1 MRKNLFIVAIATVV
15 ICSCG
20 SSKQATGPSDRS
32 IATGP
37 EAKVKEWQAEGFKI
51 DGSRTM
57 YDKLIA
63 HYAKLDANSNLLEIT
78 GNGIGNEKTEASTY
92 CQNAAA
98 IKYANAANSV
108 VSGGISR
115 EFSNFTDQGTKL
127 MGAYT
132 QKVRQA
138 IIPFLEESVAVY
150 RNTTVD
156 GKSKIEFDIIYIVDE
171 TKVVQVRKDA
181 MDQALKETA
190 TEQIFGTAV
199 DKWVKE
205 FVKSE

>member
-1 MRKNLFIVAIATVV
+1 M
-15 ICSCG
+15 
-20 SSKQATGPSDRS
+20 
-32 IATGP
+32 
-37 EAKVKEWQAEGFKI
+37 
-51 DGSRTM
+51 
-57 YDKLIA
+57 
-63 HYAKLDANSNLLEIT
+63 
-78 GNGIGNEKTEASTY
+78 
-92 CQNAAA
+92 
-98 IKYANAANSV
+98 
-108 VSGGISR
+108 
-115 EFSNFTDQGTKL
+115 
-127 MGAYT
+127 
-132 QKVRQA
+132 QA